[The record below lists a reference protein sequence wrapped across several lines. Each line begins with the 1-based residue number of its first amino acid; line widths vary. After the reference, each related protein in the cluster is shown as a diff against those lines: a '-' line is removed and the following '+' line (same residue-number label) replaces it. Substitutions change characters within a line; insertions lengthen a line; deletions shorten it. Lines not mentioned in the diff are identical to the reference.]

1 MARQNVPFIALGNR
15 GLISPK
21 TLARVDLD
29 RTRMSAETFNN
40 WIGKTQG
47 ALTLRPGTKY
57 VGNTLNDTGAAWV
70 EFVASVDDVA
80 LLELVNDTGSG
91 AGVMRVWLGEDAHDL
106 SLLTRPAVDT
116 TVSLTDTGWDDNST
130 GGRSSEGSNTHAVPV
145 FPYTES
151 NPASYKNATIQV
163 SSQNP
168 LDADGRSHGYG
179 GTVSA
184 LFDGSSKF
192 WEDTGYVFG
201 GQFSPSWVSVD
212 FDTGANGND
221 AIALSSYA
229 LSAVNDDYPDVYP
242 LMPSEWR
249 LLAGDYDTGT
259 YATDTGKWTRED
271 AQTGQTNLAYN
282 EKRSFALPGH
292 DTGTVETRRHWRLFF
307 ADSPY
312 SRVRIKEI
320 EFSSYSANS
329 QIILNGSQLTLNST
343 AIGSRAIYQKR
354 VLVSDTGTEH
364 SLDIV
369 VSRGPV
375 SLRVGSTLGDDNY
388 ISEASLGTGYHN
400 LAFTPLS
407 DFYITL
413 QSSVAVDR
421 IVESLTIGD
430 SGTVEIATPWVSS
443 NLDDIRYDQS
453 ADVVYADCS
462 GVKPKKI
469 ERRGTGRSWSVVDYA
484 PNDGPFLV
492 GASSAAQLSVSHFYG
507 NTTLNS
513 DIPVF
518 TANHVGSL
526 VRIFHEKQGGIWP
539 LGQVAAR
546 TDAIEVT
553 GLSDTGYSPPADSER
568 AITFSVTGNYKGT
581 VTIQRSADDKDFGFK
596 PISSSLGTA
605 SDTGTFTTAIID
617 RSDNTS
623 IWYRAEMTAHDTGV
637 ANVEI
642 SYTGGGGK
650 SGIARITGYNTN
662 TDCDIE
668 VLSRF
673 ADTGPS
679 SDWQFGYWSGARGYP
694 TAVALHGG
702 RLGHAQG
709 GSVFLSVSDDY
720 ESFNSSVTDDDGP
733 IIKTLGS
740 GPVNNIHYLVS
751 LLRLIIG
758 TAGAELAMKSSS
770 LDEPLTPANSAA
782 TQFSTQGSANL
793 RALRMDTRAIFVQRS
808 NQRVFM
814 VGANVQGNAF
824 GDYEGLELTLLVP
837 DLLKEGVVSLAV
849 QRQPDTRFHF
859 VLADGTVAIL
869 TYEPSEEVIAWST
882 WSTDGTVEK
891 AMVLPGASEDAVFY
905 QIKRTINGASKRF
918 LEKWAKEAECNGD
931 TGLSWLA
938 DCAVSYTDT
947 GRSATLT
954 GFSHLAGENVI
965 VWADDTGQTNA
976 GKDLSPDVAGVQT
989 TYPVDTGAGT
999 ITLSE
1004 AVHHAVAG
1012 LPYAADWKSTK
1023 LAYAAQGGTALA
1035 QMKRISR
1042 IAVILYNTHNS
1053 GLHYGSDT
1061 GHLQSMPRQIDGDK
1075 TVDADKIFETF
1086 DQVAFDMDG
1095 AHDADAR
1102 FHLRGKAPR
1111 PCTVLAVV
1119 PSINTNE
1126 RV

>member
-1 MARQNVPFIALGNR
+1 
-15 GLISPK
+15 
-21 TLARVDLD
+21 
-29 RTRMSAETFNN
+29 MSAETFNN

-47 ALTLRPGTKY
+47 ALTIRPGTKY
-57 VGNTLNDTGAAWV
+57 VGNTFNDTGAAWV

-80 LLELVNDTGSG
+80 LLELGNDTGTG
-91 AGVMRVWLGEDAHDL
+91 VGVMRIWLGDDAHNL
-106 SLLTRPAVDT
+106 SLLERPAVDT

-130 GGRSSEGSNTHAVPV
+130 GGKTYLGSTSDVTPV
-145 FPYTES
+145 FPYTYS
-151 NPASYKNATIQV
+151 NPASYGGVTIQA
-163 SSQNP
+163 SSHNP
-168 LDADGRSHGYG
+168 LNPNLNPNAFG
-179 GTVSA
+179 GGVSA
-184 LFDGSSKF
+184 LFDGTANY
-192 WEDTGYVFG
+192 WEDTGG
-201 GQFSPSWVSVD
+201 SSTAFSPSWINVD
-212 FDTGANGND
+212 FDTGVNGTD
-221 AIALSSYA
+221 TQALSSYSLTA
-229 LSAVNDDYPDVYP
+229 AIESK
-242 LMPSEWR
+242 MPSEWR
-249 LLAGDYDTGT
+249 LLAGAYDTGT

-271 AQTGQTNLAYN
+271 AQTGQTDWASN
-282 EKRSFALPGH
+282 EKRSFTLPGN
-292 DTGTVETRRHWRLFF
+292 DTGTVESRRHWRLYF
-307 ADSPY
+307 ADSEFY
-312 SRVRIKEI
+312 RINIKEVELI
-320 EFSSYSANS
+320 SYHTDT
-329 QIILNGSQLTLNST
+329 QVILSGGSLTLNST

-354 VLVSDTGTEH
+354 VVVSDTGTEH
-364 SLDIV
+364 SLAITI
-369 VSRGPV
+369 SRGPV
-375 SLRVGSTLGDDNY
+375 VLRVGSTLGDDDY
-388 ISEASLGTGYHN
+388 ISESSLGTGYHN
-400 LAFTPLS
+400 LAFTPQS
-407 DFYITL
+407 NFYITL
-413 QSSVAVDR
+413 QSSVAINRV
-421 IVESLTIGD
+421 VESLSIGD

-453 ADVVYADCS
+453 ADVVYVDCN
-462 GVKPKKI
+462 GVKPQKI
-469 ERRGTGRSWSVVDYA
+469 ERRGTGRSWSIVDYA

-492 GASSAAQLSVSHFYG
+492 GASSSANLSVSHFYG

-518 TANHVGSL
+518 TSNHVGSL

-539 LGQVAAR
+539 FGAVGAQ

-568 AITFSVTGNYKGT
+568 AITFSVTGNYVGT
-581 VTIQRSADDKDFGFK
+581 VTIQRSADDPEFGFK
-596 PISSSLGTA
+596 PISTSLGTA
-605 SDTGTFTTAIID
+605 SDTGTFTETIID

-650 SGIARITGYNTN
+650 TGIARITGYNTN

-679 SDWQFGYWSGARGYP
+679 SDWQFGYWSNARGYP

-709 GSVFLSVSDDY
+709 GSVFLSVADNY
-720 ESFNSSVTDDDGP
+720 ESFNTSITDDDGP

-782 TQFSTQGSANL
+782 TPFSTQGSANL
-793 RALRMDTRAIFVQRS
+793 RALKMDTRAIFVQRS

-837 DLLKEGVVSLAV
+837 DLLQVGVVSLAI
-849 QRQPDTRFHF
+849 QRQPDTRLHF
-859 VLADGTVAIL
+859 VLSDGTVAIL

-882 WSTDGTVEK
+882 WSTDGAVER

-905 QIKRTINGASKRF
+905 QIKRTINGVSRRF
-918 LEKWAKEAECNGD
+918 LEKWAKEAECAGD

-938 DCAVSYTDT
+938 DCAASYTDT

-954 GFSHLAGENVI
+954 GFSHLAGANVV
-965 VWADDTGQTNA
+965 VWADDTGQTDA

-989 TYPVDTGAGT
+989 TYAVDTGAGT
-999 ITLSE
+999 ISLNE

-1012 LPYAADWKSTK
+1012 LPYTADWKSTK
-1023 LAYAAQGGTALA
+1023 LAYAAQAGTALS
-1035 QMKRISR
+1035 QIKRIAR
-1042 IAVILYNTHNS
+1042 IAFVLYNTHNY
-1053 GLHYGSDT
+1053 GLYYGSDT
-1061 GHLQSMPRQIDGDK
+1061 GHLQSMPRKIDDDK
-1075 TVDADKIFETF
+1075 PVDPDKILKAF
-1086 DQVAFDMDG
+1086 DQIAFNMDG
-1095 AHDADAR
+1095 AYDADAR
-1102 FHLRGKAPR
+1102 FHLRAVAPR
-1111 PCTVLAVV
+1111 PCTVLAAIPDIV
-1119 PSINTNE
+1119 TNE